1 MKVGSPL
8 SGMTVL
14 AVPVHSPIEA
24 GKSKNE
30 DKGAV
35 VPG

>member
-1 MKVGSPL
+1 MKVGNPL

-24 GKSKNE
+24 GISKKE

-35 VPG
+35 VLG

>member
-1 MKVGSPL
+1 MKVGNPL

-14 AVPVHSPIEA
+14 AVPVLSPIEA
-24 GKSKNE
+24 GKSKTE

-35 VPG
+35 VRG